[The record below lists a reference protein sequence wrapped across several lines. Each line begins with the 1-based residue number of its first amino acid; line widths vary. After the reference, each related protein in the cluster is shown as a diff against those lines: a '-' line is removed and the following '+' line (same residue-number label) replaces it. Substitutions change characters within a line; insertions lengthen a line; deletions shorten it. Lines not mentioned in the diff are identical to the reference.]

1 MDSVESREP
10 ELGDPVASPQPTGW
24 DESPLRPRGGRDLV
38 PSADPSGR
46 PRGRHEAPR
55 RLALPG
61 GLATVAAVVAVVLVA
76 GLLATR
82 LMGSAKQAPDPPAAT
97 TTAPAGDAA
106 PTSRVP
112 GAASFGNLVGNWSF
126 EQDLTGWQ
134 VVGAAEAVREPQGR
148 TSGSCA
154 LVRASGSQPGRV
166 GLTLP
171 GVVREVAAGSRYV
184 ASAWVRSTAPGLRV
198 TVRLVGAG
206 AKPERSQTTAAT
218 LPGLAWRRVFVA
230 HTVAAAGGELGVE
243 IAADGV
249 NPGDALLVDEVTVR
263 KG

>member
-1 MDSVESREP
+1 MQAFPPRHLARRGSRLNLARKP
-10 ELGDPVASPQPTGW
+10 ELVL
-24 DESPLRPRGGRDLV
+24 ESLI
-38 PSADPSGR
+38 
-46 PRGRHEAPR
+46 
-55 RLALPG
+55 
-61 GLATVAAVVAVVLVA
+61 GLAVVLIMATV
-76 GLLATR
+76 LANLPDR
-82 LMGSAKQAPDPPAAT
+82 SQSGAAPRYQRPDP
-97 TTAPAGDAA
+97 TASSLASRAGA
-106 PTSRVP
+106 
-112 GAASFGNLVGNWSF
+112 FGNLVGNWSF

>member
-1 MDSVESREP
+1 MQAFPPRHLARRGSRLNLARKP
-10 ELGDPVASPQPTGW
+10 ELVL
-24 DESPLRPRGGRDLV
+24 ESLI
-38 PSADPSGR
+38 
-46 PRGRHEAPR
+46 
-55 RLALPG
+55 
-61 GLATVAAVVAVVLVA
+61 GLAVVLIMATV
-76 GLLATR
+76 LANLPDR
-82 LMGSAKQAPDPPAAT
+82 SQSGAAPRYQRPDP
-97 TTAPAGDAA
+97 TASSLASRAGA
-106 PTSRVP
+106 
-112 GAASFGNLVGNWSF
+112 FGNLVGNWSF

-171 GVVREVAAGSRYV
+171 GVVREAAAGSRYV

-230 HTVAAAGGELGVE
+230 HTVVAAGGELGVE

>member
-1 MDSVESREP
+1 MQAFPPRHLARRGSRLNLARKP
-10 ELGDPVASPQPTGW
+10 ELVL
-24 DESPLRPRGGRDLV
+24 ESLI
-38 PSADPSGR
+38 
-46 PRGRHEAPR
+46 
-55 RLALPG
+55 
-61 GLATVAAVVAVVLVA
+61 GLAVVLIMATV
-76 GLLATR
+76 LANLPDR
-82 LMGSAKQAPDPPAAT
+82 SQSGAAPRYQRPDP
-97 TTAPAGDAA
+97 TASSLASRAGA
-106 PTSRVP
+106 
-112 GAASFGNLVGNWSF
+112 FGNLVGNWSF

-171 GVVREVAAGSRYV
+171 GVVREAAAGSRYV

>member
-1 MDSVESREP
+1 MQAFPPRHLARRGSRLNLARKLELVLES
-10 ELGDPVASPQPTGW
+10 LI
-24 DESPLRPRGGRDLV
+24 
-38 PSADPSGR
+38 
-46 PRGRHEAPR
+46 
-55 RLALPG
+55 
-61 GLATVAAVVAVVLVA
+61 GLAVVLIMATV
-76 GLLATR
+76 LANLPDR
-82 LMGSAKQAPDPPAAT
+82 SQSGAAPRYQRPDP
-97 TTAPAGDAA
+97 TASSLASRAGA
-106 PTSRVP
+106 
-112 GAASFGNLVGNWSF
+112 FGNLVGNWSF

-171 GVVREVAAGSRYV
+171 GVVREAAAGSRYV

>member
-1 MDSVESREP
+1 MQAFPPRHLARRGSRLNLARKP
-10 ELGDPVASPQPTGW
+10 ELVL
-24 DESPLRPRGGRDLV
+24 ESLI
-38 PSADPSGR
+38 
-46 PRGRHEAPR
+46 
-55 RLALPG
+55 
-61 GLATVAAVVAVVLVA
+61 GLAVVLIMATV
-76 GLLATR
+76 LANLPDR
-82 LMGSAKQAPDPPAAT
+82 SQSGAAPRYQRPDP
-97 TTAPAGDAA
+97 TASSLASRAGA
-106 PTSRVP
+106 
-112 GAASFGNLVGNWSF
+112 FGNLVGNWSF

-206 AKPERSQTTAAT
+206 GKPQRSQTTAAT

-230 HTVAAAGGELGVE
+230 HTVAAAGSDLSLEVT
-243 IAADGV
+243 ADGV
-249 NPGDALLVDEVTVR
+249 PAGDALLVDEVVVR
-263 KG
+263 QG

>member
-1 MDSVESREP
+1 MQAFPPRHLARRGSRLNLARKP
-10 ELGDPVASPQPTGW
+10 ELVL
-24 DESPLRPRGGRDLV
+24 ESLI
-38 PSADPSGR
+38 
-46 PRGRHEAPR
+46 
-55 RLALPG
+55 
-61 GLATVAAVVAVVLVA
+61 GLAVVLIMATV
-76 GLLATR
+76 LANLPDR
-82 LMGSAKQAPDPPAAT
+82 SQSGAAPRYQRPDP
-97 TTAPAGDAA
+97 TASSLASRAGA
-106 PTSRVP
+106 
-112 GAASFGNLVGNWSF
+112 FGNLVGNWSF

-171 GVVREVAAGSRYV
+171 GVVREAAAGSRYV

-249 NPGDALLVDEVTVR
+249 NPGDALLVDAVTVR